1 MALLLVASMESYFR
15 EGAGRYWSP
24 QSCSQAL
31 QLGTL
36 DLELVRPVFQ
46 KASWMEERAGPVS
59 LKLGGG
65 SSPRFGR
72 KLPPRP

>member
-15 EGAGRYWSP
+15 EGTGRYWSP

-36 DLELVRPVFQ
+36 DLEQRWWHLQTAVD
-46 KASWMEERAGPVS
+46 
-59 LKLGGG
+59 
-65 SSPRFGR
+65 
-72 KLPPRP
+72 